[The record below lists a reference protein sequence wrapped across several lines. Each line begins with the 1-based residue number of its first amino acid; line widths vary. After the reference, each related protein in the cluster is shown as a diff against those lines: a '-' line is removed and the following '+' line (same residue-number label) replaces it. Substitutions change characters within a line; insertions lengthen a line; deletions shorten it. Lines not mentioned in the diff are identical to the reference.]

1 MGSEYCKISR
11 GYYFDG
17 IQIKVIIMNLSTAHV
32 LQTNK
37 SLLAVL
43 KGFQESKDEAVNT
56 VKKPTMHQVPC

>member
-1 MGSEYCKISR
+1 
-11 GYYFDG
+11 
-17 IQIKVIIMNLSTAHV
+17 MNLSTAHV